1 VKIAVYRT
9 PEGNKSDNI
18 NRKLKHGWKRL
29 TANWRPYI
37 DQAIPLSEINDMMR
51 RSSIPLLVMFGSIA
65 TFGLLSNTASAI
77 IGAMIITPLM
87 APTMSLA
94 HGLVIARYARIIRSV
109 LTIFA
114 GIMVVVGLSYMV
126 TELIGIGIAD
136 SEILSRTQP
145 ILLDLGVAIGK
156 LQDTGFVFLQ
166 VLIGGRDPQ
175 IADGLVW
182 ANYGRWPVRPAS
194 PR

>member
-37 DQAIPLSEINDMMR
+37 DQAVPLSEINDMMR
-51 RSSIPLLVMFGSIA
+51 RPSIPLLVMFGSIA

-77 IGAMIITPLM
+77 IGAMIIAALM

-94 HGLVIARYARIIRSV
+94 HGLVIARYARIIRS
-109 LTIFA
+109 
-114 GIMVVVGLSYMV
+114 
-126 TELIGIGIAD
+126 
-136 SEILSRTQP
+136 
-145 ILLDLGVAIGK
+145 
-156 LQDTGFVFLQ
+156 
-166 VLIGGRDPQ
+166 
-175 IADGLVW
+175 
-182 ANYGRWPVRPAS
+182 
-194 PR
+194 